1 MLQDAAFEQPLRPV
15 EACGAR
21 QARFFGE
28 GWIACGD
35 AALCFDPISGQ
46 GIFAALR
53 SGSAAGAAV
62 AAALGGDEARIDA
75 YAAELEQ
82 AWTIY
87 RRRCHGIYRSEHRWA
102 AAPFWSMFAADA
114 A

>member
-1 MLQDAAFEQPLRPV
+1 MHAV

-21 QARFFGE
+21 LARFRGD
-28 GWIACGD
+28 GWTACGD

-53 SGSAAGAAV
+53 GGMAAGAAV
-62 AAALGGDEARIDA
+62 AAARRRRRGKRLDA
-75 YAAELEQ
+75 YGAELEQ

-87 RRRCHGIYRSEHRWA
+87 RRRCRGIYRSEHRWA
-102 AAPFWSMFAADA
+102 AAPFWSMFGEDA

>member
-1 MLQDAAFEQPLRPV
+1 V
-15 EACGAR
+15 
-21 QARFFGE
+21 
-28 GWIACGD
+28 
-35 AALCFDPISGQ
+35 FDPISGQ

-53 SGSAAGAAV
+53 SGMAAGSAV
-62 AAALGGDEARIDA
+62 AAARDGNELKLDA

-87 RRRCHGIYRSEHRWA
+87 RRRCRGIYRSEHRWA
-102 AAPFWSMFAADA
+102 AAPFWSMFGKDA